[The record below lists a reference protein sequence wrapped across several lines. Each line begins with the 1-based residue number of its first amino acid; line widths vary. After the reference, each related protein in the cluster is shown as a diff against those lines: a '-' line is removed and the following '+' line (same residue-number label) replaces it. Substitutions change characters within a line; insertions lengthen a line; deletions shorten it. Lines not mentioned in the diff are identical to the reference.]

1 MCVEVLFMAPRALSQ
16 ELMVAAQPCKTELCE
31 KSLLVFRGE
40 RKPLASIA
48 VYKIS
53 GPAGIFV

>member
-16 ELMVAAQPCKTELCE
+16 ELMVAAQPCKIELSE
-31 KSLLVFRGE
+31 KSLIVFREE

-48 VYKIS
+48 V
-53 GPAGIFV
+53 